1 MTLEEKGQIIISDKM
16 YGLDHLMLFT
26 DTVEFLSHNI
36 DRKCANSLGILCSQ
50 NISFPFCGEYSLF
63 GYKHKYGHGHHTWH
77 GHWHADIVDNLKISH
92 PKNVRDWIV

>member
-36 DRKCANSLGILCSQ
+36 DRKCASLTITSNSLGILCSQ
-50 NISFPFCGEYSLF
+50 
-63 GYKHKYGHGHHTWH
+63 KYLIPILW
-77 GHWHADIVDNLKISH
+77 
-92 PKNVRDWIV
+92 